1 MKKMFLTAAMM
12 LASVATFAQNA
23 VGQITIQP
31 KVGLNIANVTD
42 ADDADARIGLAAGAE
57 FEYGVTDMIGVSAGL
72 VYSMQGAKTTV
83 EGVDATMK
91 LDYLNV
97 PILANVYVAPGLAV
111 KLGIQPG
118 FKASS
123 SVKLGSVKME
133 GSGISIEGESDDDGV
148 KGFDLAIP
156 VGVSYQYQNIV
167 LDARYNWGVT
177 KVFDDVD
184 SKNSVFQITLG
195 YKFAL

>member
-1 MKKMFLTAAMM
+1 MKKMFLAAAMM

-23 VGQITIQP
+23 EGQITIQP
-31 KVGLNIANVTD
+31 KVGLNIANITD
-42 ADDADARIGLAAGAE
+42 ADDADARIGLAVGAE
-57 FEYGVTDMIGVSAGL
+57 FEYGVTDMIGISAGFL
-72 VYSMQGAKTTV
+72 YSMQGAKTTI
-83 EGVDATMK
+83 ENVDATMK

-118 FKASS
+118 FKLSS
-123 SVKLGSVKME
+123 KFKAE
-133 GSGISIEGESDDDGV
+133 TSGVSAEADLDDV
-148 KGFDLAIP
+148 KGFDISIP
-156 VGVSYQYQNIV
+156 VGLSYQYQNIV

-177 KVFDDVD
+177 KIMDDVD

-195 YKFAL
+195 YKFSL

>member
-72 VYSMQGAKTTV
+72 VYSMQGYKFSEGNVDTTV
-83 EGVDATMK
+83 K

-111 KLGIQPG
+111 KLGVQPG
-118 FKASS
+118 FKLSS
-123 SVKLGSVKME
+123 KVKME

-148 KGFDLAIP
+148 TGFDLAIP

-195 YKFAL
+195 YKFSL

>member
-1 MKKMFLTAAMM
+1 MFLAAAMM
-12 LASVATFAQNA
+12 LVSVATFAQNA

-42 ADDADARIGLAAGAE
+42 ADDVDARIGLAAGAE

-72 VYSMQGAKTTV
+72 VYSMQGYKFSEGNYDTTV
-83 EGVDATMK
+83 K

-111 KLGIQPG
+111 KLGVQPG
-118 FKASS
+118 FKLSS
-123 SVKLGSVKME
+123 KVKIE
-133 GSGISIEGESDDDGV
+133 GSGTSIEGESDDDGV

-177 KVFDDVD
+177 KVFDDGD

-195 YKFAL
+195 YKFSL

>member
-1 MKKMFLTAAMM
+1 M
-12 LASVATFAQNA
+12 LFCFVVSNNSFIFAQNA

-42 ADDADARIGLAAGAE
+42 ADDVDARIGLAAGAE

-72 VYSMQGAKTTV
+72 VYSMQGYKFSEGNVDTTV
-83 EGVDATMK
+83 K

-111 KLGIQPG
+111 KLGVQPG
-118 FKASS
+118 FKLSS
-123 SVKLGSVKME
+123 KVKME
-133 GSGISIEGESDDDGV
+133 GSGTSIEGESDDDGV

-177 KVFDDVD
+177 KVFDDGD

-195 YKFAL
+195 YKFSL

>member
-72 VYSMQGAKTTV
+72 IYSMQGYKVSEGNVDTTV
-83 EGVDATMK
+83 K

-111 KLGIQPG
+111 KLGVQPG
-118 FKASS
+118 FKLSS
-123 SVKLGSVKME
+123 KVKME

-195 YKFAL
+195 YKFSL

>member
-42 ADDADARIGLAAGAE
+42 ADDVDARIGLAAGAE

-72 VYSMQGAKTTV
+72 VYSMQGYKFSEGNVDTTV
-83 EGVDATMK
+83 K

-118 FKASS
+118 FKLSAKAKAEVSGASAETD
-123 SVKLGSVKME
+123 L
-133 GSGISIEGESDDDGV
+133 DDI

-156 VGVSYQYQNIV
+156 VGLSYQYQNIV

-177 KVFDDVD
+177 KIMDDVD